1 MSIFHSLTQSSL
13 SGVKTI
19 HLYGVNVDTAK
30 SFRYADDDDF
40 DKQPE
45 TINGNGM
52 VLLLDTN
59 SAFYL
64 SLIPFFRRWDSKF
77 DQPAKPW
84 ITMEQH

>member
-52 VLLLDTN
+52 VILLLDTK
-59 SAFYL
+59 SDFYL
-64 SLIPFFRRWDSKF
+64 SIFDSVF
-77 DQPAKPW
+77 QE
-84 ITMEQH
+84 MGQ

>member
-1 MSIFHSLTQSSL
+1 MLIFHSLTQSSL

-52 VLLLDTN
+52 VQHFLYKFCLLPI
-59 SAFYL
+59 F
-64 SLIPFFRRWDSKF
+64 DSVFKEMG
-77 DQPAKPW
+77 Q
-84 ITMEQH
+84 